1 MAKVEAKS
9 IALGECG
16 SDDFADIIDNH
27 IRFSA
32 VQKYVTLPEIADLHF
47 NFNTLFCRIL
57 EVVGT
62 IKLYWSSKIGVSKI
76 SDVELRTQIFIGDSK

>member
-1 MAKVEAKS
+1 MSRNFGKS
-9 IALGECG
+9 RKTKRAALGDRSG
-16 SDDFADIIDNH
+16 RLYINDNY

-62 IKLYWSSKIGVSKI
+62 IKLYWSSKIGV
-76 SDVELRTQIFIGDSK
+76 